1 MHHAAEATPGGTMTL
16 HHTAANLKSSLSRRH
31 FLAATSCFG
40 AAAAFLRYLPQ
51 PALAEAI
58 LQDKRISATP
68 IVDKGYALIRKI
80 GDGVY
85 ATISDP
91 SKGFETLSNGGF
103 IIGRD
108 SALMIEGFHTP
119 HGAILQLEA
128 FHSVSKV
135 PVSAALDTHYHFDHS
150 MGNAAYGAHNIP
162 IWAHADTA
170 AMMQKNY
177 GSMQGLDLD
186 ALLAPFKRRVETA
199 ADDTDKQHAQGDL
212 NAFTGLA
219 QSALSTVLALP
230 NQPLHDADF
239 PKTIDLGG
247 TKVILEHYVGHTSTD
262 VIARIPDQ
270 NIVFTGD
277 LLFDAWYPVTFDANI
292 SSWRSALEKFAAFDK
307 DTLFVPGHGQL
318 CGQEGIA
325 TERAVFDD
333 LADYAAK
340 MYKQGV
346 SADEASKRYTPPE
359 KFKNFPIFA
368 WGFCITPTIAK
379 LYEGFKTGG

>member
-1 MHHAAEATPGGTMTL
+1 MTL
-16 HHTAANLKSSLSRRH
+16 YHPAAILKSPLSRRH

-51 PALAEAI
+51 PALAESI
-58 LQDKRISATP
+58 LQDKRIAATP
-68 IVDKGYALIRKI
+68 IVDKGYASIRKI

-91 SKGFETLSNGGF
+91 SKGYDTLSNGGF

-119 HGAILQLEA
+119 HGAILQLETY
-128 FHSVSKV
+128 HSVGKV

-170 AMMQKNY
+170 PMMQKNY

-199 ADDTDKQHAQGDL
+199 ADETDKQHAQSDL
-212 NAFTGLA
+212 TAFTGMA

-230 NQPLHDADF
+230 NQPLHPADF

-247 TKVILEHYVGHTSTD
+247 TKVVLETYPGHSGTD

-270 NIVFTGD
+270 NIVFAGD
-277 LLFDAWYPVTFDANI
+277 LLFDAWYPVTFDANV
-292 SSWRSALEKFAAFDK
+292 SGWRSTLEKFAAFDK

-333 LADYAAK
+333 LAEHAAK
-340 MYKQGV
+340 MYKAGV
-346 SADEASKRYTPPE
+346 SVDEASKRYTPPD

>member
-1 MHHAAEATPGGTMTL
+1 MTL
-16 HHTAANLKSSLSRRH
+16 SHPAAILKSSLSRRH

-51 PALAEAI
+51 AALAEGI
-58 LQDKRISATP
+58 LQDKRVAATP
-68 IVDKGYALIRKI
+68 IVDKGYASIRKI

-91 SKGFETLSNGGF
+91 SKGYETLSNGGF

-108 SALMIEGFHTP
+108 SAFMIEGFHTP
-119 HGAILQLEA
+119 HGAMLQLETY
-128 FHSVSKV
+128 HSVGKV

-170 AMMQKNY
+170 PMMQKNY
-177 GSMQGLDLD
+177 VSMQGLDLD
-186 ALLAPFKRRVETA
+186 AILAPFKRRVETA
-199 ADDTDKQHAQGDL
+199 DDDTDKQHAQGDL
-212 NAFTGLA
+212 NLFTGVA
-219 QSALSTVLALP
+219 QSALTTVIALP
-230 NQPLHDADF
+230 NQPLHPADF

-247 TKVILEHYVGHTSTD
+247 TTVVLETYPGHSGTD
-262 VIARIPDQ
+262 VIARVPGQ

-277 LLFDAWYPVTFDANI
+277 LLFDARYPVTFDGNI
-292 SSWRSALEKFAAFDK
+292 SGWRSTLETFAAFDK

-325 TERAVFDD
+325 AERAVFDD
-333 LADYAAK
+333 LAEHAAK
-340 MYKQGV
+340 MYKAGV

-359 KFKNFPIFA
+359 KFKNFPILA

>member
-1 MHHAAEATPGGTMTL
+1 MKLYHP
-16 HHTAANLKSSLSRRH
+16 AANLKSPLSRRH

-51 PALAEAI
+51 PALAETI
-58 LQDKRISATP
+58 LQDKRIAATP
-68 IVDKGYALIRKI
+68 IVDKGYASIRKI

-91 SKGFETLSNGGF
+91 SKGFDTLSNGGF

-119 HGAILQLEA
+119 HGAILQLETY
-128 FHSVSKV
+128 HSVGKV

-170 AMMQKNY
+170 PMMQKNY

-199 ADDTDKQHAQGDL
+199 ADETDKQHAQGDL
-212 NAFTGLA
+212 NAFTGMA
-219 QSALSTVLALP
+219 QSALSTVLAFP
-230 NQPLHDADF
+230 NQPLHPADF

-247 TKVILEHYVGHTSTD
+247 TTVVLETYPGHSGTD

-292 SSWRSALEKFAAFDK
+292 SGWRSTLEKFAAFDK

-346 SADEASKRYTPPE
+346 SADEASKRYAPSE

-368 WGFCITPTIAK
+368 WGFCITPTITK
-379 LYEGFKTGG
+379 LYDGFKTGG